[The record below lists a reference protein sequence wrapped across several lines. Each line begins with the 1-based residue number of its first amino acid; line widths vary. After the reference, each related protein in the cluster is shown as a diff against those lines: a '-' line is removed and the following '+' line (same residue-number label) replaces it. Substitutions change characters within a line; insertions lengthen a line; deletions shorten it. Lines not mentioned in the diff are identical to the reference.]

1 MFITGFA
8 VKLGLVLVDAA
19 GVEWLGAGLAL
30 DALLVE
36 GGAVHRHAGLG
47 RVDAGL
53 AGRALRHRPLVGPTH
68 CCRQPE
74 CQSTV
79 ERNVTWPAAGER

>member
-53 AGRALRHRPLVGPTH
+53 AGRALRHRRRPLVGPTH
-68 CCRQPE
+68 VC
-74 CQSTV
+74 
-79 ERNVTWPAAGER
+79 ALK

>member
-1 MFITGFA
+1 MRIEYVVVAGFT
-8 VKLGLVLVDAA
+8 VKLGLVLVDVR
-19 GVEWLGAGLAL
+19 GSEGLGTGLAL

-53 AGRALRHRPLVGPTH
+53 AGRALRHRRRPLVGPTH
-68 CCRQPE
+68 VC
-74 CQSTV
+74 
-79 ERNVTWPAAGER
+79 ALK